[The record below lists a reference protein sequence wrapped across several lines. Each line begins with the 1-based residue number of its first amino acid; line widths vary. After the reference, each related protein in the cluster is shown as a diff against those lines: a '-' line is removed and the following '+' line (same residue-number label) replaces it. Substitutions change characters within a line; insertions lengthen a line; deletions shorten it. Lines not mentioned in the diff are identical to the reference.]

1 MESELERGEIS
12 WAAVAMGNG
21 KGAHVGST
29 ADGKEGFRGA
39 QSEAQAEGSIDCY
52 SLQVPSRTLA
62 LSHFRC

>member
-1 MESELERGEIS
+1 
-12 WAAVAMGNG
+12 MGNG